1 MTWSGPPSAFRKHA
15 NSLDTPTPKPA
26 CRFQDALREV
36 SLQDVRVQGPMTDRI
51 WKNNCPA
58 RVVSDKEHPAHGR
71 SDQKEA
77 ENYIPAQDKLF
88 GCNGYQQKLWD
99 YTDPAR
105 SNEDERRVNAVLKT
119 GPIPSERRLSR
130 PPWHHHNA
138 YIGTRPLARE
148 SLETR
153 SAPRAQIPGEWSA
166 INERSSNDGSDGQF
180 LKDAGLQV
188 NSLHSVTSAAVRS
201 QVIPSSSAE
210 SSHTSFSSGTHWSKA
225 NVKTNVQPHEGTEND
240 KPRDENVIHPSSSSD
255 AFHIELHDLRKSLAD
270 IVAENTRLKKGL
282 SMFKA
287 RADHSRTP
295 TLELQQ
301 AFEPQEPELK
311 AATSHNNLTPLE
323 LPQPSITSYD
333 DDTAVE
339 SAPLRTDIQAP
350 RSIPTAY
357 AAQHNRNALVQ
368 PVTEFL
374 PIELSSDVNVEER
387 KLVAEEELQSSGELT
402 PLESSVVEDVAAILA
417 TTSLRKDSTLHRLSR
432 LVRMT
437 KLELERS
444 EQEGSRQDSAFQT
457 DIIAQDWCIDW
468 VLGRDSHCDAES
480 QIASDAGVQ
489 ESKRRRSSSYE
500 EKSDKDDTKRLCIA
514 MNCDDVDPVEATV
527 ADKHNTLFQN
537 DAWFGRAFKASR
549 QRTGLLENSD
559 IFDYGGDQ
567 SFSTVDAEEV
577 LRSLDPTS
585 SIEGYPKLSETLDGC
600 VSAYPCLSRKVRHDS
615 SQEVDSI
622 KPLFSIS
629 SYSELQPTVSETD
642 RKQEEIQ
649 RGYAED
655 LSRVGMPRTTEN
667 DAEAKALE
675 EELMAGDEEMSVSG
689 NSEEEVMEVDIA
701 SPESRSTVDIE
712 LPDSLDDPLEGAQ

>member
-1 MTWSGPPSAFRKHA
+1 
-15 NSLDTPTPKPA
+15 
-26 CRFQDALREV
+26 
-36 SLQDVRVQGPMTDRI
+36 
-51 WKNNCPA
+51 
-58 RVVSDKEHPAHGR
+58 
-71 SDQKEA
+71 
-77 ENYIPAQDKLF
+77 
-88 GCNGYQQKLWD
+88 
-99 YTDPAR
+99 
-105 SNEDERRVNAVLKT
+105 
-119 GPIPSERRLSR
+119 
-130 PPWHHHNA
+130 
-138 YIGTRPLARE
+138 
-148 SLETR
+148 
-153 SAPRAQIPGEWSA
+153 
-166 INERSSNDGSDGQF
+166 
-180 LKDAGLQV
+180 
-188 NSLHSVTSAAVRS
+188 
-201 QVIPSSSAE
+201 
-210 SSHTSFSSGTHWSKA
+210 
-225 NVKTNVQPHEGTEND
+225 
-240 KPRDENVIHPSSSSD
+240 
-255 AFHIELHDLRKSLAD
+255 
-270 IVAENTRLKKGL
+270 
-282 SMFKA
+282 
-287 RADHSRTP
+287 
-295 TLELQQ
+295 
-301 AFEPQEPELK
+301 
-311 AATSHNNLTPLE
+311 
-323 LPQPSITSYD
+323 
-333 DDTAVE
+333 
-339 SAPLRTDIQAP
+339 
-350 RSIPTAY
+350 
-357 AAQHNRNALVQ
+357 
-368 PVTEFL
+368 
-374 PIELSSDVNVEER
+374 
-387 KLVAEEELQSSGELT
+387 
-402 PLESSVVEDVAAILA
+402 
-417 TTSLRKDSTLHRLSR
+417 
-432 LVRMT
+432 MT

-585 SIEGYPKLSETLDGC
+585 SIEGYPKVRDKAPTQECFVANRLSTQLSETLDGC